1 MLSAMETA
9 GNSEYEI
16 ISDIEK
22 KGLGT
27 PATRAGII
35 EKLVKMQYIQRED
48 KKLIPTEKGI
58 DLIKA
63 VPDELKN
70 PKMTVEW
77 ETALQGIE
85 KGKENADIFM
95 NSIEDFVCQ
104 LVKTYSSSAPSN
116 DLNFSRPSIGICPR
130 CSKKIIALPKSYS
143 CESGK
148 DGCGFVIW
156 KTIAG
161 KEITPTQAEKLLT
174 KGKTDLMKGLVGK
187 SGKKFDAR
195 LKLNKSTSVIEF
207 EFDNKGGNKR

>member
-1 MLSAMETA
+1 MVSDILLFGSFALLQPYI
-9 GNSEYEI
+9 SLFEI
-16 ISDIEK
+16 IE
-22 KGLGT
+22 
-27 PATRAGII
+27 
-35 EKLVKMQYIQRED
+35 
-48 KKLIPTEKGI
+48 IPC
-58 DLIKA
+58 
-63 VPDELKN
+63 
-70 PKMTVEW
+70 
-77 ETALQGIE
+77 
-85 KGKENADIFM
+85 DIF
-95 NSIEDFVCQ
+95 ICQ

-116 DLNFSRPSIGICPR
+116 DLNFSRPSIGICPK
-130 CSKKIIALPKSYS
+130 CGKKIIALPRSYS